1 MKIIKSLYKI
11 NRLKSQKSP
20 KIRDPYMEII
30 QKEKNVKK
38 LRSVYGDNPLKI
50 PLVSLQQDRIGNI
63 ASKKISLKMGS
74 NIARVRKAIKNK
86 YPGGV
91 QSINDPF
98 KKKQAQ
104 RMEIKAF
111 KLADLSGK
119 RLQQKLS
126 DKTGIGIRRFGS
138 KPTKKEFLS
147 NEKSQELG
155 FPGRE
160 ESSYA
165 KYQYAKSLDPNQ
177 QIKKLQKVIKQGG
190 TYKRKIRDK
199 MVLEK
204 GKRTYKPDFQFKK
217 LPKKDIGVLKNRLKS
232 FEYEERINK
241 AYSNN
246 KFLSAKQPATFT
258 SSLNKEARI
267 QRMFKGKSF
276 VKSKKKQSKKLS
288 MYERRNI
295 YKKQMASED
304 TFALRNYKKFNV
316 LIPKK

>member
-1 MKIIKSLYKI
+1 MKIIKSLYKVS
-11 NRLKSQKSP
+11 RLKSQKSP

-38 LRSVYGDNPLKI
+38 LRNIYGDNPLKI

-91 QSINDPF
+91 QSINNPF

-126 DKTGIGIRRFGS
+126 KKTGIGIRQFGS
-138 KPTKKEFLS
+138 KSTKKNFMPD
-147 NEKSQELG
+147 EKARELG
-155 FPGRE
+155 FPGKE
-160 ESSYA
+160 ESSYS

-177 QIKKLQKVIKQGG
+177 QVKKIQKILKQGG
-190 TYKRKIRDK
+190 TYKRKTRDK
-199 MVLEK
+199 MVLKE
-204 GKRTYKPDFQFKK
+204 GKRTFKPDFQFKK
-217 LPKKDIGVLKNRLKS
+217 LPKKNIGVLRNRLKS
-232 FEYEERINK
+232 YEYEQRINK
-241 AYSNN
+241 AYNTNRVQSRN
-246 KFLSAKQPATFT
+246 QPPTFT
-258 SSLNKEARI
+258 STLNKEARVG
-267 QRMFKGKSF
+267 RLLKGKSN
-276 VKSKKKQSKKLS
+276 VVSKNKVSKTLS
-288 MYERRNI
+288 MSERRNI
-295 YKKQMASED
+295 YKRQMASED
-304 TFALRNYKKFNV
+304 KFALRNYKKFNV